1 MTARRARQITFRL
14 TEQEYRDLQEF
25 CTVKGAGSMA
35 NVMRIAVANL
45 LGNHNNNGAMGVLQS
60 RVIRLDSLHE
70 SLRQAVNRLS
80 QLVAT
85 DSDQSK
91 N

>member
-1 MTARRARQITFRL
+1 MTARKARLISFRV
-14 TEQEYRDLQEF
+14 TDKEYRDLCKF

-45 LGNHNNNGAMGVLQS
+45 LGNENTTRVEVLRS
-60 RVIRLDSLHE
+60 RVSRLDSLHE

-85 DSDQSK
+85 DYHRSS